1 MEARILL
8 MYAVPYDIQE
18 EGRDNISGCSV
29 HYFFFGKEGEELS
42 FQHNT
47 EGSAIGY
54 QRAKASIDF
63 DKFSK
68 IDCVPGIYDA
78 SFDMKVGGD
87 GKPVLKIADVD
98 FVCQADF
105 TLIGKE
111 IENTIKNNE
120 KARKEMQKKAVEATE
135 L

>member
-1 MEARILL
+1 MDARILL
-8 MYAVPYDIQE
+8 MYAVPYDINE
-18 EGRDNISGCSV
+18 EGRDRVSGCSV
-29 HYFFFGKEGEELS
+29 HYFFFGKEGEELACRRS
-42 FQHNT
+42 L
-47 EGSAIGY
+47 EGTGIGY

-68 IDCVPGIYDA
+68 IDYVPGIYDA
-78 SFDMKVGGD
+78 SFNMKVGGD
-87 GKPVLKIADVD
+87 GKPVLKVEDVE

-120 KARKEMQKKAVEATE
+120 KARKEMQKKMMEATE
-135 L
+135 I